1 MSDTTDWLADQLAQL
16 KSADQSFINKSIY
29 QAAIDLA
36 KEQEKRAQQSQDE
49 LDGRI
54 WSPDKWWGLGSR
66 NGDHIVNVGCY
77 CSTIKY
83 KKRLVVIGRGAFDY
97 QHCEFD

>member
-1 MSDTTDWLADQLAQL
+1 MMSDTTDWLADQLAQL

-54 WSPDKWWGLGSR
+54 WSPDKW
-66 NGDHIVNVGCY
+66 
-77 CSTIKY
+77 
-83 KKRLVVIGRGAFDY
+83 
-97 QHCEFD
+97 